1 MTARGMVTLALLL
14 LGSTCIVARAQDAVG
29 PYQSLRSIRTA
40 ARNFLARQNSS
51 SPRRTKIAVGRLD
64 SRLRLAACNR
74 PLRTSLPPGAGA
86 IGETTVGVRCTGSR
100 PWSLYV
106 PATVQVFDKVLIA
119 ARPLVRDTRLIPADF
134 IVSERDVSS
143 LTAGYVSNPLR
154 VNGEVLRQPLTAGT
168 VLLPNMM
175 QGQRLVRRG
184 MPVTIIAEVGGLKVR
199 VQGRALGDGAA
210 GQWVR
215 VRNSM
220 SNKVIE
226 GIVTHNGSIRVPM

>member
-1 MTARGMVTLALLL
+1 
-14 LGSTCIVARAQDAVG
+14 
-29 PYQSLRSIRTA
+29 
-40 ARNFLARQNSS
+40 
-51 SPRRTKIAVGRLD
+51 
-64 SRLRLAACNR
+64 
-74 PLRTSLPPGAGA
+74 
-86 IGETTVGVRCTGSR
+86 VRCTGSR

-119 ARPLVRDTRLIPADF
+119 ARPLVRGARLIPADF

-168 VLLPNMM
+168 VLLPDMM
-175 QGQRLVRRG
+175 QGQRLVHRG
-184 MPVTIIAEVGGLKVR
+184 MPVTIVAEVGGLKVR

-226 GIVTHNGSIRVPM
+226 GVVTHDGSVRVPM